1 MLHSDLLSSAEY
13 SSTLT
18 WTASFQ
24 VIFSSLE
31 LQVSTLEEEEEEEEE
46 EDALDSSR
54 PCRSTRNSV
63 MEQLRWSRDP
73 GVEDETRLQL
83 DVEAVVVSSPVL

>member
-31 LQVSTLEEEEEEEEE
+31 LQVSSLEEEEEEE

>member
-1 MLHSDLLSSAEY
+1 MLHSYLLSSDEY

-31 LQVSTLEEEEEEEEE
+31 LQVSSLEEEEE